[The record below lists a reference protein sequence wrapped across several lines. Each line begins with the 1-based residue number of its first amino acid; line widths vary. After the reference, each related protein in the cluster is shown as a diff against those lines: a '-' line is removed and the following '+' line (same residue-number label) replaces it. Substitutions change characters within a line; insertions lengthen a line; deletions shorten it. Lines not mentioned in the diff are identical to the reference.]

1 MKITLKNIGIFKK
14 AEYELGDFT
23 IICGKNNTGKTYA
36 TYALYGFIDFFISG
50 YQIDIS
56 DNHIISLFE
65 KGTENIDLIEFVK
78 NHQEIIEVAC
88 DKYKIFLPFVF
99 ASNES
104 RFKNSDFL
112 IEVENN
118 SFTLNAD
125 SSFNRTLNFT
135 KNDILQITKEVNSN
149 FLSISFP
156 RETKEIQ
163 NPSTIAIIK
172 KEISHAIKVI
182 IFKNIFP
189 NVFITSAERTG
200 ISIFEDDI
208 TANLHN
214 RLIKRITLS
223 PSLDINEIIEE
234 FYNSPYPLPVTRNI
248 SFNSQLKDIM
258 KLSSYIEKEHS
269 DILTEFSNILGGDYR
284 VDREGLWFIPN
295 KTKSVKLSMGESSS
309 SVRSLLDVGFYLK
322 HLAQKGD
329 LLMIDEPELNLH
341 PENQRKLARLLV
353 RLVNIGIKVF
363 ITTHSDYI
371 IKELNTLIMFNYKKD
386 NEIIKKIMDNKKYKY
401 KESELINIDK
411 FKVYISRNE
420 PTLLDGN
427 SKKVKVPNLVPAK
440 YDEFY
445 GIEVESFDETIDE
458 MNKLQ
463 KSIMFERYF
472 L

>member
-1 MKITLKNIGIFKK
+1 MKITLKNIGIFKQ

-23 IICGKNNTGKTYA
+23 IICGQNNTGKTYA
-36 TYALYGFIDFFISG
+36 TYTLYGFIDFFIRG
-50 YQIDIS
+50 YQIDIP
-56 DNHIISLFE
+56 DNRINSLFE
-65 KGTENIDLIEFVK
+65 KGTENIDLTEFIK
-78 NHQEIIEVAC
+78 KHQEIIKTAC
-88 DKYKIFLPFVF
+88 NKYKIFLPYVF

-104 RFKNSDFL
+104 RFTNSEFL
-112 IEVENN
+112 LEVESN
-118 SFTLNAD
+118 SFKLTTD

-135 KNDILQITKEVNSN
+135 ENDILQLTKEAHSN

-156 RETKEIQ
+156 NETKEIQ

-172 KEISHAIKVI
+172 KEISRAIKVI
-182 IFKNIFP
+182 IFKNVFLNIF
-189 NVFITSAERTG
+189 IISTERTG

-234 FYNSPYPLPVTRNI
+234 FYNSPYPLPITKNI
-248 SFNSQLKDIM
+248 SFISQLKDIM

-269 DILTEFSNILGGDYR
+269 DIIADFSNILGGDYR
-284 VDREGLWFIPN
+284 VDREGLWFVPQ
-295 KTKSVKLSMGESSS
+295 KAKGVKLGMGESSS

-322 HLAQKGD
+322 HIAQKGD

-341 PENQRKLARLLV
+341 PENQRKIARLLV
-353 RLVNIGIKVF
+353 RLVNVGIKVF
-363 ITTHSDYI
+363 VTTHSDYI
-371 IKELNTLIMFNYKKD
+371 IKELNTLIMLNYKK
-386 NEIIKKIMDNKKYKY
+386 ESEVIKELMKKYNYDK
-401 KESELINIDK
+401 SELISQDRI
-411 FKVYISRNE
+411 KVFIAREELTMLEKN
-420 PTLLDGN
+420 TR
-427 SKKVKVPNLVPAK
+427 KVKIPNLVPAK

-445 GIEVESFDETIDE
+445 GIEAESFDETIDE

-463 KSIMFERYF
+463 KSIMFESLF